1 MNILIINFLITIK
14 NATSFKKEFLKI
26 SYNQNF
32 LPFVY
37 FFYKEGLIQS
47 FKIDKKVN
55 KISIIFRYSNNNDNF
70 NKLKLFSKPSRIFY
84 FCNKEIAMFSNKQK
98 IYFFSTDKGFHSNQ
112 NCKKLHLG
120 GKLYFS
126 I

>member
-14 NATSFKKEFLKI
+14 NATSFKKESLKI
-26 SYNQNF
+26 SYNQHF
-32 LPFVY
+32 LPFIF
-37 FFYKEGLIQS
+37 FFYQEGLIQS
-47 FKIDKKVN
+47 FKINQNGN
-55 KISIIFRYSNNNDNF
+55 KISIIFRYSNNSDNF
-70 NKLKLFSKPSRIFY
+70 NKLKIFSKPSRIFY
-84 FCNKEIAMFSNKQK
+84 FCNKEIALFSNKQK

-112 NCKKLHLG
+112 TCKKLHLG